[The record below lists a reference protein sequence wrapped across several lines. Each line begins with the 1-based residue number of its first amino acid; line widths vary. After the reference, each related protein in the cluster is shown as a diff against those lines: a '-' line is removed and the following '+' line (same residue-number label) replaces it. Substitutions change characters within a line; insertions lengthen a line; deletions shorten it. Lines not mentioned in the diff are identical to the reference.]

1 MEKLDDLQRIVDRGI
16 VAVVRAENAEK
27 ALAVAEAIKAGGID
41 IIEITL
47 TVPGC
52 MDVIRELARAYAGR
66 EVLIGAGT
74 VLDPETA
81 RIALLAGAEFVVSPH
96 LNPETVR
103 LCNRYQKV
111 CIPGAMSVTEVMQAM
126 ECGADIVKV
135 FPGSVLGVEFVKA
148 VRAPLPQ
155 APLLPTGGV
164 SLDNVGAWLKAG
176 CVAVGV
182 GGELTKG
189 AKTGDYAQVTATARA
204 FVERIREP
212 RAS

>member
-52 MDVIRELARAYAGR
+52 MDVIRELARAYSGK

-74 VLDPETA
+74 VLGPETA
-81 RIALLAGAEFVVSPH
+81 RTALLCGAEFVVSPH

-111 CIPGAMSVTEVMQAM
+111 CIPGAMSVTEVVQAM

-148 VRAPLPQ
+148 VKAPLPQ

-189 AKTGDYAQVTATARA
+189 AKTGDYAQVTATAEA
-204 FVERIREP
+204 FMERIREA
-212 RAS
+212 RA

>member
-16 VAVVRAENAEK
+16 VAVVRAENVEK
-27 ALAVAEAIKAGGID
+27 ALAVAEAIKAAGID

-52 MDVIRELARAYAGR
+52 MDVIRELARAYSGK

-74 VLDPETA
+74 VLGPETA
-81 RIALLAGAEFVVSPH
+81 RTALLCGAEFVVSPH

-111 CIPGAMSVTEVMQAM
+111 CIPGAMSVTEVVQAM

-148 VRAPLPQ
+148 VKAPLPQ

-189 AKTGDYAQVTATARA
+189 AKTGDYAQVTATAEA
-204 FVERIREP
+204 FMERIREA
-212 RAS
+212 RA

>member
-52 MDVIRELARAYAGR
+52 MDVIRELARAYSGK

-74 VLDPETA
+74 VLGPETA
-81 RIALLAGAEFVVSPH
+81 RTALLCGAEFVVSPH

-111 CIPGAMSVTEVMQAM
+111 CIPGAMSVTEVVQAM

-148 VRAPLPQ
+148 VKAPLPQ

-189 AKTGDYAQVTATARA
+189 AKTGNYARVTTTAEA
-204 FVERIREP
+204 FMERIRDA
-212 RAS
+212 RA

>member
-16 VAVVRAENAEK
+16 VAVVRAENVEK

-52 MDVIRELARAYAGR
+52 MDVIRELARAYSGK

-81 RIALLAGAEFVVSPH
+81 RTALLSGAEFVVSPH

-111 CIPGAMSVTEVMQAM
+111 CIPGAMSVTEVVQAM

-148 VRAPLPQ
+148 VKAPLPQ

-189 AKTGDYAQVTATARA
+189 AKTGDYAQVTATAEA
-204 FVERIREP
+204 FMERIREA
-212 RAS
+212 RA

>member
-52 MDVIRELARAYAGR
+52 MDVIRELARAYSGK

-81 RIALLAGAEFVVSPH
+81 RTALLSGAEFVVSPH

-111 CIPGAMSVTEVMQAM
+111 CIPGAMSVTEVVQAM

-148 VRAPLPQ
+148 VKAPLPQ

-189 AKTGDYAQVTATARA
+189 AKTGDYAQVTATAEA
-204 FVERIREP
+204 FMERIREA
-212 RAS
+212 RA

>member
-52 MDVIRELARAYAGR
+52 MDVIRELARAYSGK

-74 VLDPETA
+74 VLGPETA
-81 RIALLAGAEFVVSPH
+81 RTALLCGAEFVVSPH

-111 CIPGAMSVTEVMQAM
+111 CIPGAMSVTEVVQAM

-148 VRAPLPQ
+148 VKAPLPQ

-189 AKTGDYAQVTATARA
+189 AKTGNYARVTTTAEA
-204 FVERIREP
+204 FMERIREA
-212 RAS
+212 RA

>member
-27 ALAVAEAIKAGGID
+27 ALAVAEAIKAAGID

-52 MDVIRELARAYAGR
+52 MDVIRELARAYSGK

-74 VLDPETA
+74 VLGPETA
-81 RIALLAGAEFVVSPH
+81 RTALLCGAEFVVSPH

-111 CIPGAMSVTEVMQAM
+111 CIPGAMSVTEVVQAM

-148 VRAPLPQ
+148 VKAPLPQ

-189 AKTGDYAQVTATARA
+189 AKTGNYARVTTTAEA
-204 FVERIREP
+204 FMERIREA
-212 RAS
+212 RA

>member
-27 ALAVAEAIKAGGID
+27 ALAVAEAIKAAGID

-52 MDVIRELARAYAGR
+52 MDVIRELARAYSGK

-74 VLDPETA
+74 VLGPETA
-81 RIALLAGAEFVVSPH
+81 RTALLCGAEFVVSPH

-111 CIPGAMSVTEVMQAM
+111 CIPGAMSVTEVVQAM

-148 VRAPLPQ
+148 VKAPLPQ

-189 AKTGDYAQVTATARA
+189 AKTGDYAQVTATAEA
-204 FVERIREP
+204 FMERIREA
-212 RAS
+212 RA

>member
-27 ALAVAEAIKAGGID
+27 ALAVAEAIKAAGID

-52 MDVIRELARAYAGR
+52 MDVIRELARAYSGK

-81 RIALLAGAEFVVSPH
+81 RTALLCGAEFVVSPH

-111 CIPGAMSVTEVMQAM
+111 CIPGAMSVTEVVQAM

-148 VRAPLPQ
+148 VKAPLPQ

-189 AKTGDYAQVTATARA
+189 AKTGDYAQVTATAEA
-204 FVERIREP
+204 FMERIREA
-212 RAS
+212 RA

>member
-27 ALAVAEAIKAGGID
+27 ALAVAEAIKAAGID

-52 MDVIRELARAYAGR
+52 MDVIRELARAYSGK

-74 VLDPETA
+74 VLGPETA
-81 RIALLAGAEFVVSPH
+81 RTALLSGAEFVVSPH

-111 CIPGAMSVTEVMQAM
+111 CIPGAMSVTEVVQAM

-148 VRAPLPQ
+148 VKAPLPQ

-189 AKTGDYAQVTATARA
+189 AKTGDYAQVTATAEA
-204 FVERIREP
+204 FMERIREA
-212 RAS
+212 RA

>member
-27 ALAVAEAIKAGGID
+27 ALAVAEAIKAAGID

-52 MDVIRELARAYAGR
+52 MDVIRELARAYSGK

-74 VLDPETA
+74 VLDAETA
-81 RIALLAGAEFVVSPH
+81 RTALLSGAEFVVSPH

-111 CIPGAMSVTEVMQAM
+111 CIPGAMSVTEVVQAM

-148 VRAPLPQ
+148 VKAPLPQ

-189 AKTGDYAQVTATARA
+189 AKTGDYAQVTATAEA
-204 FVERIREP
+204 FMERIREA
-212 RAS
+212 RA

>member
-16 VAVVRAENAEK
+16 VAVVRAENVEK

-52 MDVIRELARAYAGR
+52 MDVIRELARAYSGK

-81 RIALLAGAEFVVSPH
+81 RTALFSGAEFVVSPH

-111 CIPGAMSVTEVMQAM
+111 CIPGAMSVTEVVQAM

-148 VRAPLPQ
+148 VKAPLPQ

-189 AKTGDYAQVTATARA
+189 AKTGNYARVTTTAEA
-204 FVERIREP
+204 FMERIREA
-212 RAS
+212 RA

>member
-27 ALAVAEAIKAGGID
+27 ALAVAEAIKAAGID

-52 MDVIRELARAYAGR
+52 MDVIRELARAYSGK

-81 RIALLAGAEFVVSPH
+81 RTALLSGAEFVVSPH

-111 CIPGAMSVTEVMQAM
+111 CIPGAMSVTEVVQAM

-148 VRAPLPQ
+148 VKAPLPQ

-189 AKTGDYAQVTATARA
+189 AKTGDYAQVTATAEA
-204 FVERIREP
+204 FMERIREA
-212 RAS
+212 RA

>member
-47 TVPGC
+47 TVPGW
-52 MDVIRELARAYAGR
+52 MDVIRELARAYSGK

-74 VLDPETA
+74 VLGPETA
-81 RIALLAGAEFVVSPH
+81 RTALLCGAEFVVSPH

-111 CIPGAMSVTEVMQAM
+111 CIPGAMSVTEVVQAM

-148 VRAPLPQ
+148 VKAPLPQ

-189 AKTGDYAQVTATARA
+189 AKTGNYARVTTTAEA
-204 FVERIREP
+204 FMERIREA
-212 RAS
+212 RA

>member
-52 MDVIRELARAYAGR
+52 MDVIRELARAYSGK

-74 VLDPETA
+74 VLGPETA
-81 RIALLAGAEFVVSPH
+81 RTALLSGAEFVVSPH

-111 CIPGAMSVTEVMQAM
+111 CIPGAMSVTEVVQAM

-148 VRAPLPQ
+148 VKAPLPQ

-189 AKTGDYAQVTATARA
+189 AKTGDYAQVTATAEA
-204 FVERIREP
+204 FMERIREA
-212 RAS
+212 RA